1 MSYATRYDIEL
12 NRSSD
17 EPPGFE
23 LVEHKYGDYVQASE
37 HIGIVDELRDRIAQL
52 EQEVSD
58 LTLELL
64 EADCDAV

>member
-1 MSYATRYDIEL
+1 MNYGTRYEIEI

-23 LVEHKYGDYVQASE
+23 LVEYKYGNYVQASE

-58 LTLELL
+58 LTQELKV
-64 EADCDAV
+64 ARGAA